1 MIKIMKFVF
10 PVCYT
15 CKGLITIE
23 QLEQIYRVLMKLT
36 SFDVIVYDGVFELN
50 YLFLIL
56 LS

>member
-1 MIKIMKFVF
+1 MKFVF